1 MNFFSEFL
9 SEFSQHLTNFLFFQD
24 VSPTSPPSSSYMD
37 DFSLATE
44 DRSLATTEE
53 RSIATE
59 EEVSERLSE
68 ESDKSDN
75 SVAMFDLNNVSANQ
89 QVRNLP
95 DVT

>member
-1 MNFFSEFL
+1 
-9 SEFSQHLTNFLFFQD
+9 
-24 VSPTSPPSSSYMD
+24 MD

-44 DRSLATTEE
+44 DRSIATEE

-75 SVAMFDLNNVSANQ
+75 SVAMFDLNASTNQ
-89 QVRNLP
+89 QLVRL
-95 DVT
+95 